1 MKKMLLAA
9 AALVAITAPA
19 ASQSYTPEVGSG
31 NVVNAP
37 FQGNHAYPYQGRRL
51 RLSVPY
57 EAYAQSRTANGF
69 QSPNVIN
76 GGQEHYV
83 GTDPDPRIRARLHRE
98 SQQGRW

>member
-19 ASQSYTPEVGSG
+19 VAQSYTPEVGSG

-37 FQGNHAYPYQGRRL
+37 FQGNRHAYPYQGRRL

-57 EAYAQSRTANGF
+57 EAYAQTRTGNGF
-69 QSPNVIN
+69 QSVIN

-83 GTDPDPRIRARLHRE
+83 GTDPDPRIRARLHRQ